1 MFEMLN
7 SMEPRTSPLFVVV
20 GVGFSDLDYVGFG
33 FQVVVVE

>member
-20 GVGFSDLDYVGFG
+20 GVGSSGLEIIKKGG
-33 FQVVVVE
+33 